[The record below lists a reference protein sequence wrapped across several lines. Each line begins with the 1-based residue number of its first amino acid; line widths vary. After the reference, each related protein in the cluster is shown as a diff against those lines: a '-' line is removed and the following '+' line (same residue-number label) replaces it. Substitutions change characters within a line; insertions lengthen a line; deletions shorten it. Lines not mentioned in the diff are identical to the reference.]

1 MTGREQGPPALCSLT
16 IFYNSN
22 IYIDIYIDFSFL
34 FNYNI
39 IMKIYEIK
47 EDILSRN
54 NEQAKDVR
62 SLLNDK
68 NVFYVNLMSSPGA
81 GKTTILSALIPLL
94 SENYRI
100 GVIEADI
107 DSDKDALTIERE
119 TGVRV
124 IQMHTG
130 GACHITCQMSLEAL
144 NALGTDGLDIIFL
157 ENIGN
162 LVCPAEFDT
171 GADMN
176 LVLLSVP
183 EGDDKP
189 LKYPLMFEVASAVA
203 ITKLDVAQIF
213 DFDCD
218 SAVKNIRKRNEN
230 AKVFFTSAPDGT
242 GINELKQYIETE
254 AIKKIRRD

>member
-1 MTGREQGPPALCSLT
+1 
-16 IFYNSN
+16 
-22 IYIDIYIDFSFL
+22 
-34 FNYNI
+34 
-39 IMKIYEIK
+39 MKTVLIK
-47 EDILSRN
+47 EDIISRN
-54 NEQAKDVR
+54 NERAREVR
-62 SLLNDK
+62 ALTREK
-68 NVFYVNLMSSPGA
+68 KIYYVNVMSSPGG
-81 GKTTILSALIPLL
+81 GKTTLLTKLIPALCDSL
-94 SENYRI
+94 RV

-107 DSDKDALTIERE
+107 DSDKDAVTIEE
-119 TGVRV
+119 ATGART

-144 NALGTDGLDIIFL
+144 EALGIDGLDVVFL

-203 ITKLDVAQIF
+203 ITKPDVAPIF
-213 DFDCD
+213 DFDRER
-218 SAVKNIRKRNEN
+218 AVNNIRKRNED
-230 AKVFFTSAPDGT
+230 ADVFFVCAKSGEGVAELADYLLQKISAAK
-242 GINELKQYIETE
+242 E
-254 AIKKIRRD
+254 

>member
-1 MTGREQGPPALCSLT
+1 
-16 IFYNSN
+16 
-22 IYIDIYIDFSFL
+22 
-34 FNYNI
+34 
-39 IMKIYEIK
+39 MKTVLIK

-54 NEQAKDVR
+54 NERARDVR
-62 SLLNDK
+62 ALLQK
-68 NVFYVNLMSSPGA
+68 KKIFYVNLMSSPGA
-81 GKTTILSALIPLL
+81 GKTTLLTRLIPALGDPL
-94 SENYRI
+94 RV

-107 DSDKDALTIERE
+107 DSDRDAVAVERA
-119 TGVRV
+119 TGART

-144 NALGTDGLDIIFL
+144 EALGTDGLDVIFL

-171 GADMN
+171 GANMN

-203 ITKLDVAQIF
+203 VTKLDVAPIF
-213 DFDCD
+213 DFDR
-218 SAVKNIRKRNEN
+218 ARAEKNVRLRNPD
-230 AKVFFTSAPDGT
+230 ARVFFLCAKT
-242 GINELKQYIETE
+242 GEGVAELAE
-254 AIKKIRRD
+254 AIRAGIRDAKR

>member
-1 MTGREQGPPALCSLT
+1 MRKKPKTAFFTGILLT
-16 IFYNSN
+16 FT
-22 IYIDIYIDFSFL
+22 FTFH
-34 FNYNI
+34 I
-39 IMKIYEIK
+39 IKFMETYLIK
-47 EDILSRN
+47 EDIISRN
-54 NEQAKDVR
+54 NEKAKDVR
-62 SLLNDK
+62 SLLEGK
-68 NVFYVNLMSSPGA
+68 GVFYINLMSSPGA
-81 GKTTILSALIPLL
+81 GKTTLLSKLIPLL
-94 SENYRI
+94 SGELRT

-107 DSDKDALTIERE
+107 DSDKDALAIERE

-144 NALGTDGLDIIFL
+144 EALGTDGLDLIFL

-189 LKYPLMFEVASAVA
+189 LKYPLMFEVANAVA
-203 ITKLDVAQIF
+203 VTKLDVAHVF
-213 DFDCD
+213 DFNGDT
-218 SAVKNIRKRNEN
+218 AVGNIKKRNKN
-230 AKVFFTSAPDGT
+230 AKIFFTCAKDGT
-242 GINELKQYIETE
+242 GIEELAQYIREQ
-254 AIKKIRRD
+254 AVKKIRKD

>member
-1 MTGREQGPPALCSLT
+1 
-16 IFYNSN
+16 
-22 IYIDIYIDFSFL
+22 
-34 FNYNI
+34 
-39 IMKIYEIK
+39 MKTVLIK
-47 EDILSRN
+47 EDIISRN
-54 NEQAKDVR
+54 NERAREVR
-62 SLLNDK
+62 ALTREK
-68 NVFYVNLMSSPGA
+68 KIYYVNVMSSPGG
-81 GKTTILSALIPLL
+81 GKTTLLTKLIPALGDSL
-94 SENYRI
+94 RV

-107 DSDKDALTIERE
+107 DSDKDAVTIEE
-119 TGVRV
+119 ATGART

-144 NALGTDGLDIIFL
+144 EALGIDGLDVVFL

-203 ITKLDVAQIF
+203 ITKPDVAPIF
-213 DFDCD
+213 DFDYER
-218 SAVKNIRKRNEN
+218 AVQNIRKRNED
-230 AKVFFTSAPDGT
+230 ADVFFVCAKSGEGVAELADYLLQKISAAK
-242 GINELKQYIETE
+242 E
-254 AIKKIRRD
+254 